1 VGPRARADRSIRR
14 SGALVSGVLLACTL
28 VGVRSAPPAAA
39 ANFANPSPIALP
51 TVVGQAVPYPS
62 TISVSGLSGTI
73 ADVNVTLTDI
83 THPAPD
89 DLDVLLVGPAGQNVV
104 LMADSG
110 STFDITNV
118 DLTFND
124 AAALLVLPNH
134 SQIVSGTYR
143 PTNHGAF
150 EGSLPAP
157 IGPHGSLL
165 SVFNG
170 TAPNGSWNLFIV
182 DDGQAD
188 IGTASISG
196 GWSLEITT
204 NAPTVTSFNP
214 TQGPSGAS
222 VAITGTRFTG
232 TTSVTFGGVAAQFV
246 VDGPTQITA
255 TVPQAAVTGPVA
267 VTTANGTATSSTN
280 FSVAP
285 GPGIANFSPRTGR
298 VGDEVVIAGVS
309 FTGATEVRFD
319 GVPAP
324 GFAVDSDVQI
334 TVEVPAGAGTGSLEV
349 VGPGGTAVSAIP
361 FVVRHRRELTLVV
374 GRSARG
380 SIGVLDGFDACGSGV
395 PVKVQRF
402 DGRWRTVGS
411 VLATSD
417 GTYRV
422 PGTSEAGRY
431 RSLAKKVTI
440 PSGDVCLKDVSPVVH
455 R

>member
-1 VGPRARADRSIRR
+1 MFPNDRGPIALLCAALAFTVIDAGAAD
-14 SGALVSGVLLACTL
+14 
-28 VGVRSAPPAAA
+28 PAAA
-39 ANFANPSPIALP
+39 ATFANPAAIALP
-51 TVVGQAVPYPS
+51 LLSGAATPYPS
-62 TISVSGLSGTI
+62 AISVAGLTGSI
-73 ADVNVTLTDI
+73 ADVNVTLFDV

-110 STFDITNV
+110 GSFDITNV

-134 SQIVSGTYR
+134 TQIVSGTYR
-143 PTNHGAF
+143 PTNHGSF
-150 EGSLPAP
+150 SGFPPAP
-157 IGPHGSLL
+157 IAPHGSLL

-170 TAPNGSWNLFIV
+170 TAPNGTWNVFIF
-182 DDGQAD
+182 DDDQLEGP
-188 IGTASISG
+188 GTASISG

-214 TQGPSGAS
+214 TQGPPGSS

-246 VDGPTQITA
+246 VDSPTQITA

-267 VTTANGTATSSTN
+267 VTTANGTATSSTT
-280 FSVAP
+280 FTVAP
-285 GPGIANFSPRTGR
+285 GPGIATFSPQTGG
-298 VGDEVVIAGVS
+298 VGAEVVIAGVS
-309 FTGATEVRFD
+309 FTGATQVRFG
-319 GVPAP
+319 GVPAT
-324 GFAVDSDVQI
+324 GFSVDSDVQI
-334 TVEVPAGAGTGSLEV
+334 TTEVPAGAGTGSVEV
-349 VGPGGTAVSAIP
+349 VAPGGTAVSAVP
-361 FVVRHRRELTLVV
+361 YVVRHRRELTLVV
-374 GRSARG
+374 GSSARG

-402 DGRWRTVGS
+402 DGRWRTIGS
-411 VLATSD
+411 VLASSD

-431 RSLAKKVTI
+431 RSLAKSVTI
-440 PSGDVCLKDVSPVVH
+440 ASGDVCLKDVSPVVH